1 MLHHERRTP
10 TAEDPREHAV
20 RIGAPDRVDD
30 FGRRLHKVS
39 GDALAFNDGLD
50 RSLARAGLVPHNTIP
65 WGPDGGEVWYAEGPG
80 PAGTRVPVT
89 EVSDGPNGDRSGDRG
104 GDGQPGAGRG
114 GRGVQRRAGPAADGA
129 DGPRRGGG

>member
-10 TAEDPREHAV
+10 TADDPREHAV

-30 FGRRLHKVS
+30 FGRRLHRVS

-65 WGPDGGEVWYAEGPG
+65 WGPDGGEVWYAETEKTNGPI
-80 PAGTRVPVT
+80 
-89 EVSDGPNGDRSGDRG
+89 GDRSGGRG
-104 GDGQPGAGRG
+104 GDGQPGAGGR

-129 DGPRRGGG
+129 DGPRRGGGRAPGG